1 MFHFEAARPLIAIGL
16 SLFFL
21 LTFILIERW
30 SLNKVSKNN
39 GQYIRDN
46 PNKNIIVYFS
56 TPDCVACKTAQGPAL
71 QQLKNYLHNDL
82 VVVEINT
89 YENPELASQ
98 WGILTVP
105 TTVLLDKKGEPKN
118 INYGTTSFQK
128 LLAQIEDK
136 RKSK

>member
-1 MFHFEAARPLIAIGL
+1 MFQFEPARPFIAIGL

-21 LTFILIERW
+21 LFFILIKRW
-30 SLNKVSKNN
+30 SLNKVSKNS
-39 GQYIRDN
+39 GKFILDN
-46 PNKNIIVYFS
+46 PAKNIIVYFS
-56 TPDCVACKTAQGPAL
+56 TPDCVACKTAQAPAL

-82 VVVEINT
+82 VVVEINA

-105 TTVLLDKKGEPKN
+105 TTVLLDKKGEPKT

-128 LLAQIEDK
+128 LLTQIED
-136 RKSK
+136 